1 MKSILLREI
10 KGFFGSLVG
19 YMVIVI
25 FLIVN
30 GLFLWVFEG
39 NFNIPQSGFADLE
52 PFFRLAPWVM
62 IFLIPAVTMKSF
74 SEELKQGTIEILL
87 TKPLSVWHVVLGKF
101 FAAVILIVIAL
112 IPTLIYVW
120 VLAEYSL
127 VNASMDIGS
136 LAGSY
141 MGLLFLAASYA
152 AIGVFSSTLSEN
164 QIVSFLVAVILCLL
178 FYLGMEEVAK
188 LLGGGFS
195 NIEKLGMQYH
205 FKSIGRG
212 VIDTRDLLY
221 FVSLSILFLSLT
233 VLKIKSI
240 KI

>member
-10 KGFFGSLVG
+10 KGFFGSLIG

-30 GLFLWVFEG
+30 GLFLWVLEG
-39 NFNIPQSGFADLE
+39 TFNIPQSGFADLE

-62 IFLIPAVTMKSF
+62 LFLIPAVTMRSF

-87 TKPLSVWHVVLGKF
+87 TKPLSVWQIVIGKF
-101 FAAVILIVIAL
+101 LASVILVIIAL
-112 IPTLIYVW
+112 IPTFIYVW
-120 VLAEYSL
+120 VVAEYSL
-127 VNASMDIGS
+127 ANASMDMGS

-152 AIGVFSSTLSEN
+152 SIGVFSSTLSEN
-164 QIVSFLVAVILCLL
+164 QIISFLVAVILCLL
-178 FYLGMEEVAK
+178 FYLGMEESAK
-188 LLGGGFS
+188 LLEGGFS

-205 FKSIGRG
+205 FKSMGRG

-233 VLKIKSI
+233 VSKIKSI